1 MSVDPRTVQFF
12 KGTLPAAGATDAV
25 IQAAI
30 PGRKIRVLSLHIFPT
45 TTPPASATAN
55 SKGSGA
61 GTAISPVL
69 PLAAS
74 TPLQVVG
81 ASNVGLFET
90 NQGEAL
96 TITNPA
102 GTTLA
107 VYFCAYVVMS

>member
-1 MSVDPRTVQFF
+1 MPADRTVQF
-12 KGTLPAAGATDAV
+12 KNGTLPAAGATDAV

-30 PGRKIRVLSLHIFPT
+30 PGRKIRLLALRVFPT
-45 TTPPASATAN
+45 TTPPASVTVA

-61 GTAISPVL
+61 GTAISPVY

-74 TPLQVVG
+74 TPLQIDG
-81 ASNVGLFET
+81 SGDGVGLCDT

-96 TITNPA
+96 TVTNPA

-107 VYFCAYVVMS
+107 VYQAAYVVMS

>member
-1 MSVDPRTVQFF
+1 VSVDPRTVQFF

-25 IQAAI
+25 IQSAI
-30 PGRKIRVLSLHIFPT
+30 PGRKIRMLSLYVLPT
-45 TTPPASATAN
+45 VTPPVSATVN
-55 SKGSGA
+55 TKGTSA

-69 PLAAS
+69 PLAAN
-74 TPLQVVG
+74 TPLQLIG
-81 ASNVGLFET
+81 PSNAGLWET

-107 VYFCAYVVMS
+107 VFFCVYVVLS